1 MLDKLL
7 SSKLL
12 ISVILGLLL
21 MGIIYLEQEFV
32 NKNETNRFDLFT
44 YLKAGLVGFT
54 ISLVS
59 LMLYKPLTEKK
70 SSGLSQI
77 EKILTGP
84 PPF

>member
-1 MLDKLL
+1 MLEKLL

-12 ISVILGLLL
+12 ISLVLGLLL
-21 MGIIYLEQEFV
+21 TGIIYLEQEFI

-44 YLKAGLVGFT
+44 YLKAGFVGFT

-59 LMLYKPLTEKK
+59 LLLYKPLTDK
-70 SSGLSQI
+70 SSGLRPI
-77 EKILTGP
+77 EKILTGK

>member
-12 ISVILGLLL
+12 ISFILGLIL
-21 MGIIYLEQEFV
+21 MGIIYLEQEFL
-32 NKNETNRFDLFT
+32 NKNEANRFDLFT

-59 LMLYKPLTEKK
+59 LMLYKPLTEKM
-70 SSGLSQI
+70 SGTRPI
-77 EKILTGP
+77 EKILTGK

>member
-7 SSKLL
+7 SNKII
-12 ISVILGLLL
+12 ISVFLGLIL
-21 MGIIYLEQEFV
+21 MGIIYLEQEFI
-32 NKNETNRFDLFT
+32 NKNESNKFDLFT

-59 LMLYKPLTEKK
+59 LMIYKPLSEK
-70 SSGLSQI
+70 SSGPI
-77 EKILTGP
+77 EKILTGK

>member
-32 NKNETNRFDLFT
+32 NKNETNRFDLIT

-59 LMLYKPLTEKK
+59 LMLYKPLTDKK
-70 SSGLSQI
+70 SSGLSPI